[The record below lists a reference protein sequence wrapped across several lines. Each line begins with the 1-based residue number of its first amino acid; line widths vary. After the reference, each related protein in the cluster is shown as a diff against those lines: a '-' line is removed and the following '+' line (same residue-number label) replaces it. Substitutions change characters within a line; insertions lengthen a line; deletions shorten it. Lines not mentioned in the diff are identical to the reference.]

1 MRNLLLKNA
10 QGVSAKN
17 CGYELVCG
25 YNCGYGNPLRV
36 RILAATDFL
45 TDTRIRSARP
55 KARPYKL
62 RDGGGLYLLIT
73 PSDSRQWRL
82 RYRVQG
88 RESMVS
94 LGTYPAT
101 SLKAARGRRTQMRA
115 ALEAGQDPAAE
126 RRAERASSANTF
138 ESVAREWLGKQP
150 FAPKTMKKAVWTFDD
165 LLFPYIGSRPI
176 SALTAPELL
185 GVFRR
190 LERRGK
196 HETAHRAKQRVGQ
209 VVRYAIATGRAE
221 RDPTADLRGA
231 LAPVTV
237 TNRAAITD
245 PREVAQLLRALHG
258 YHGHPVVEAALKL
271 APLVFVR
278 PGELRA
284 AEWAEI
290 DLGVAQWRIAAHRMK
305 MRQQHLVP
313 LARQAVALL
322 RHIQPLTGRGRY
334 VFPSP
339 RSRERPLSDNAITA
353 ALRRMGYA
361 GDQMS
366 WHGFR
371 AMASTLLN
379 ETGYPPDVIELQL
392 AHQERNE
399 VRAAYNRAQRLD
411 ERRKMMQAWA
421 DYLEGLRTGAEVVPL
436 RRRV

>member
-1 MRNLLLKNA
+1 M
-10 QGVSAKN
+10 
-17 CGYELVCG
+17 
-25 YNCGYGNPLRV
+25 
-36 RILAATDFL
+36 AATDFL
-45 TDTRIRSARP
+45 TEARLRSAKP
-55 KARPYKL
+55 KSRPYKL
-62 RDGGGLYLLIT
+62 RDGGGLYLLVT
-73 PSDSRQWRL
+73 PTGAKQWRF
-82 RYRVQG
+82 RYTLGG

-94 LGTYPAT
+94 VGTYPAT
-101 SLKAARGRRTQMRA
+101 SLKAARAKRGSLRS
-115 ALEAGQDPAAE
+115 ALESGRDPAAE
-126 RRAERASSANTF
+126 RRAERDSRSNTF
-138 ESVAREWLGKQP
+138 ETIAREWLAKQP
-150 FAPKTMKKAVWTFDD
+150 FAPKTMKKAVWTFED
-165 LLFPYIGSRPI
+165 LLFPYIGARPI

-209 VVRYAIATGRAE
+209 VIRCAIATGRAE

-258 YHGHPVVEAALKL
+258 YRGHPVVEAALKL

-290 DLGVAQWRIAAHRMK
+290 DLGAAEWRIPAHRMK
-305 MRQQHLVP
+305 MRQHHLVP
-313 LARQAVALL
+313 LADQAAAIL
-322 RHIQPLTGRGRY
+322 RDIRPLTGRGRY

-339 RSRERPLSDNAITA
+339 RSTDRPLSDNAITA
-353 ALRRMGYA
+353 ALRRMGYT

-399 VRAAYNRAQRLD
+399 VRAAYNRAQRLE
-411 ERRKMMQAWA
+411 ERRQMMQSWA
-421 DYLEGLRTGAEVVPL
+421 DYLDELRLGTNVVPF
-436 RRRV
+436 RAAR